1 MAEQF
6 FNPQLGPA
14 EFQTLRRQ
22 PFGLRGELELRGK
35 QGGQTIAIPVRLFR
49 TTFAL
54 LKEHIAK
61 IQDRVGTHGELSY
74 TGPNGISESY
84 TKVTMDAA
92 VEQMPFRYIRE
103 VGSQDRAGYEC
114 VYLLVFR
121 RLSRLE

>member
-35 QGGQTIAIPVRLFR
+35 QGGQTIEIPVRLFR
-49 TTFAL
+49 TSYSL
-54 LKEHIAK
+54 LKEQVAK
-61 IQDRVGTHGELSY
+61 IQDRVGTHGDLSY
-74 TGPNGISESY
+74 TGPNGISESF

-92 VEQMPFRYIRE
+92 IEQLPLRYVFE
-103 VGSQDRAGYEC
+103 VRSSARAGWEC
-114 VYLLVFR
+114 IYLLVFR